1 MIILGIFKNKKGK
14 ENDDSIDLRQ
24 EVIKLKKEK
33 ALLEFDKTYLEGV
46 IEELQKSIQGLQEEN
61 KGINEKATKLQEE
74 NNKINEKANKLQEE
88 NIKINEKATKL
99 QEENNRNIELLGNLL
114 SSVEFKENSIQD
126 IECYIEEFTDY
137 CVEQFIK
144 KMQEVDEYESDIAIL
159 IGVNDQLYSACIK
172 LITALKGEVLV
183 DTDNSNSNTV
193 NINTHI
199 SKSVDADDSNSD
211 TVGIT
216 EYKNK
221 LKRVYP
227 WLK

>member
-33 ALLEFDKTYLEGV
+33 AVLEFDKTHLEGV
-46 IEELQKSIQGLQEEN
+46 IGELQKSIQGLQEEN
-61 KGINEKATKLQEE
+61 KKITEKAAKLQEE
-74 NNKINEKANKLQEE
+74 NK
-88 NIKINEKATKL
+88 
-99 QEENNRNIELLGNLL
+99 RYIELFFS
-114 SSVEFKENSIQD
+114 SSVQFKENSIQG
-126 IECYIEEFTDY
+126 IEWRYIEEFTDY
-137 CVEQFIK
+137 CVEQFII
-144 KMQEVDEYESDIAIL
+144 KMQEVDEYESEIAIL

-193 NINTHI
+193 DINTHI